1 MSSFREVAE
10 SVAESLL
17 YPNIPEL
24 GEKAPERKK
33 GPEPFIP
40 HHLGVKLDDPL
51 DEISA
56 SDLKKLSIEEC
67 YQILEYFQAQKGS
80 ITSIIESVRGQ
91 ISLARNMVRAIE
103 GMKKGNKALD
113 EKLHHVMACEK
124 AFLRDLQSAGLHIQ
138 YHSDL
143 EPEEIDEKP
152 ALILTTH
159 QGGGGENYIHQAL
172 TGIPGRLVVKGSLME
187 IPYIKDGLQ
196 ERGAIPVSRD
206 ALKDPKKRAQEI
218 KKIAEQIVEE
228 MGRGGNV
235 YIFIEGTRSRDG
247 AIAATNGRQKWAKEI
262 LAEIE
267 EQASKVNFQKLLLV
281 VNTMTAMPDAP
292 EEKLLKTRF
301 RAQGTTLSACL
312 MRADHFTDLELENP
326 YDQTTLFGSARAALK
341 DMVIEAIL
349 LYQEQLKQ

>member
-1 MSSFREVAE
+1 MSSFRQVAE
-10 SVAESLL
+10 SVAESLF

-33 GPEPFIP
+33 GPKPFIP

-51 DEISA
+51 DEISED
-56 SDLKKLSIEEC
+56 DLKKLSIEEC

-80 ITSIIESVRGQ
+80 IASIVESIRGQ
-91 ISLARNMVRAIE
+91 ISLARNMVHAIE

-113 EKLHHVMACEK
+113 EKLHHVMKCEK
-124 AFLRDLQSAGLHIQ
+124 AFLNDLQKAGLHIQ

-206 ALKDPKKRAQEI
+206 ALKDPKKRTQEI
-218 KKIAEQIVEE
+218 KRIAEQVVEE

-247 AIAATNGRQKWAKEI
+247 AIAATNRRQKMGKRDFGRNRRAGIKSE
-262 LAEIE
+262 
-267 EQASKVNFQKLLLV
+267 F
-281 VNTMTAMPDAP
+281 P
-292 EEKLLKTRF
+292 KTSISGQHHDSHAG
-301 RAQGTTLSACL
+301 RAG
-312 MRADHFTDLELENP
+312 
-326 YDQTTLFGSARAALK
+326 G
-341 DMVIEAIL
+341 EAF
-349 LYQEQLKQ
+349 